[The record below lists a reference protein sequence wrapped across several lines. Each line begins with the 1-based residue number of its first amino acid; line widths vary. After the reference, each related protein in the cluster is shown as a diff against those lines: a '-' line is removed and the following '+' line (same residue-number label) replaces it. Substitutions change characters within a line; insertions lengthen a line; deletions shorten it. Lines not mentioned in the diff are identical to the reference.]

1 VTDCVIPG
9 APKGANPES
18 LSTARKKYGTA
29 VAVMGLPLSLRSAG
43 VTKGLAIC
51 IAWSGLLWI
60 ARTQQA

>member
-1 VTDCVIPG
+1 
-9 APKGANPES
+9 
-18 LSTARKKYGTA
+18 
-29 VAVMGLPLSLRSAG
+29 LPLSLRSAG